1 MRKISLLLVAAL
13 LIAAAAPVYAAPRQ
27 QDTVKLKM
35 GLLPILDVL
44 PFFVADE
51 AGYFEEEGLDV
62 ELIPVSSALERDQLM
77 LAGEID
83 GMLNDLVSTGIFNQD
98 KPRIQIVAM
107 SRRAYEDAPQFRI
120 LAAPRSNI
128 TLPSEAA
135 NFEIGISENSV
146 IHYIA
151 QRIMENAGV
160 DAADLKFRPEPNIP
174 VRYQL
179 LMEGSLKVA
188 CLPDPLA
195 QAAMVGGAILIADDT
210 ALVDEEF
217 SQSVLSF
224 RTGFIEDHPEAVEAF
239 LRVWMHA
246 AEDINADPDAYRDLW
261 LANTQVPDSV
271 KDTYVLPPFPTY
283 AITQPLAWDDTM
295 DWLVAEDI
303 IDTAP
308 GYEDSVNSTFLDA
321 IMPAEDMGAALP
333 GDPANGE
340 VLFAANHCAGCHA
353 VDSDAVLVGPSL
365 MGIAD
370 ETAEEVTDMSVA
382 DFLHQSIVDPSAEVA
397 EGFQDG
403 VMPPYDSLSE
413 SEVNDLVAYL
423 MTLE

>member
-1 MRKISLLLVAAL
+1 MRKVSFLLVAAL
-13 LIAAAAPVYAAPRQ
+13 MIAAVAPVYAAPQQ
-27 QDTVKLKM
+27 QDTVKLRM

-51 AGYFEEEGLDV
+51 AGYFEEEGLEV
-62 ELIPVSSALERDQLM
+62 ELIPVSSALERDQLL

-83 GMLNDLVSTGIFNQD
+83 GMLNDLISTGIFNQD
-98 KPRIQIVAM
+98 ETRIQIVAM
-107 SRRAYEDAPQFRI
+107 ARRAYEDAPQFRI

-146 IHYIA
+146 IYYIA

-160 DAADLKFRPEPNIP
+160 ATTDLKFRPEPNIP
-174 VRYQL
+174 VRFQL
-179 LMEGSLKVA
+179 LMEGALKVA

-210 ALVDEEF
+210 ALIDEEF

-224 RTGFIEDHPEAVEAF
+224 RTGFIEDNPAAVEAF
-239 LRVWMHA
+239 LRVWMRA

-295 DWLVAEDI
+295 DWLVATDI
-303 IDTAP
+303 IDEAP
-308 GYEDSVNSTFLDA
+308 SYEDSVNPVFLDA
-321 IMPAEDMGAALP
+321 ITPADMGAALP

-340 VLFAANHCAGCHA
+340 AVFAANGCIGCHA
-353 VDSDAVLVGPSL
+353 IDSDAVLVGPSL
-365 MGIAD
+365 LGIAD
-370 ETAEEVTDMSVA
+370 EVTDMSVQ
-382 DFLHQSIVDPSAEVA
+382 DFLHQAIVEPDAHVA
-397 EGFQDG
+397 EGFPAG
-403 VMPPYDSLSE
+403 VMPAYDALSE
-413 SEVNDLVAYL
+413 DEVTDLVAYL

>member
-1 MRKISLLLVAAL
+1 MRKISFLLVAAL
-13 LIAAAAPVYAAPRQ
+13 LIMAAAPVYAAPRQ

-107 SRRAYEDAPQFRI
+107 ARRAYEDAPQFRI

-179 LMEGSLKVA
+179 LMEGTLKVA

-210 ALVDEEF
+210 ALTDEEF

-283 AITQPLAWDDTM
+283 TITQPLAWDDTM

-308 GYEDSVNSTFLDA
+308 SYDDSVNPTFLDA
-321 IMPAEDMGAALP
+321 ITPADMGATLP
-333 GDPANGE
+333 GDPDNGAT
-340 VLFAANHCAGCHA
+340 LFASLGCAGCHA

-382 DFLHQSIVDPSAEVA
+382 DFLRQAIVDPGAEVA
-397 EGFQDG
+397 EGFPDG
-403 VMPPYDSLSE
+403 VMPAYDSLSE
-413 SEVNDLVAYL
+413 DEVNDLVAYL